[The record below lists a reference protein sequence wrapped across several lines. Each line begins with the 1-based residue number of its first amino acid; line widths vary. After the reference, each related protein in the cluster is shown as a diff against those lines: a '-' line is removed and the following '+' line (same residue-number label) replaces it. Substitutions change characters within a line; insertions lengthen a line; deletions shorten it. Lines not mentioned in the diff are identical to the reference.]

1 LKIFNFSG
9 YIWGSGNSVSV
20 VTLVLGS
27 VHDFVRTVSRMRVRR
42 IDAGV
47 CWLVMTM
54 KNAAKKGIRPG
65 KTVNLSRE
73 DRAEEPFQFSS

>member
-1 LKIFNFSG
+1 MYNSSG
-9 YIWGSGNSVSV
+9 YFWGLGNSVSV

-27 VHDFVRTVSRMRVRR
+27 GHGFVRKASRMLVRR

-47 CWLVMTM
+47 CWLVMAM
-54 KNAAKKGIRPG
+54 NNAAKKGIRPG

-73 DRAEEPFQFSS
+73 DRAEKPFQLSS